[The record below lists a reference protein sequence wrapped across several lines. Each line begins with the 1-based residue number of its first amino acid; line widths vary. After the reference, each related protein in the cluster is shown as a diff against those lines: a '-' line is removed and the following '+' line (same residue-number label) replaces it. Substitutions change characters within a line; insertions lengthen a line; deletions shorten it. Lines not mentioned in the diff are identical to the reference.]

1 MKYCH
6 VRKNLFFLLSYI
18 RRGLGL
24 LGKWHCGAS
33 LLSQQP
39 LLLWFPN
46 KPVFVT
52 SLGGLASSPTQPPF
66 LPTTPEIVT
75 WKLKFPS
82 LEKSVTIFPTQIPSL
97 KNVTKIVSC
106 DIFQY
111 EKLSHKNKISRLEK
125 FVSFF
130 FSKKIFSFEKCHT
143 KEHFMW
149 QFLVCKNVTEK

>member
-1 MKYCH
+1 MGNRTTKYCH

-18 RRGLGL
+18 RRGVGL

-33 LLSQQP
+33 QLSQQP

-82 LEKSVTIFPTQIPSL
+82 LKKCVTIFPTQLASL
-97 KNVTKIVSC
+97 KNVTKIFSC
-106 DIFQY
+106 DIFQF
-111 EKLSHKNKISRLEK
+111 EKLSHKKKNPRLEK
-125 FVSFF
+125 FVKFF
-130 FSKKIFSFEKCHT
+130 FP
-143 KEHFMW
+143 
-149 QFLVCKNVTEK
+149 QKNF